1 MASFLTRNWFIL
13 SLPLVIAF
21 AALFPKLG
29 ADGGPLHPEVSTRWA
44 VVGIFLL
51 QGLSLPSTALRRGAE
66 NWRLHLLIQSFTFL
80 VFPSIALAGDALGGR
95 FLPNPDLRMGF
106 LLLGVLPSTVSSSVV
121 FTQQA
126 GGNSG
131 AAIFNAALSN
141 SLGLVVTP
149 LWVAWLAATQGGMAP
164 VTGRAVQDILFLM
177 LLPVAIGQLVRWF
190 QEDTVKQLG
199 RHLGTGSSLLILF
212 LVFSAFADSIHDG
225 LWRSA
230 RPELLSTIVAITF
243 ALFALLLGLTLMAG
257 RWIDLPREDRITAA
271 FCAPQK
277 TIAAGIPLA
286 KALFGSHP
294 GLGLILLPVL
304 IYHPVQLILSGILA
318 NRWGRNAERRT

>member
-1 MASFLTRNWFIL
+1 MVSFLTRNWFIL
-13 SLPLVIAF
+13 TLPPVIAM
-21 AALFPKLG
+21 AALFPGFG
-29 ADGGPLHPEVSTRWA
+29 ADSGPLRPEVSTRWA

-51 QGLSLPSTALRRGAE
+51 QGLSLPSAALAHGAR
-66 NWRLHLLIQSFTFL
+66 NWRLHLLIQSVTFL
-80 VFPSIALAGDALGGR
+80 VFPGIALSGDALGGR
-95 FLPNPDLRMGF
+95 FLPNPDLRMGV

-141 SLGLVVTP
+141 LLGLLVTP
-149 LWVAWLAATQGGMAP
+149 LWVAWLAANQGGMLP
-164 VTGRAVQDILFLM
+164 VTGQAVQDILLLM
-177 LLPVAIGQLVRWF
+177 LLPVGMGQLVRWF
-190 QEDTVKQLG
+190 REGLVKQLG
-199 RHLGTGSSLLILF
+199 RHLSTASSLLILF
-212 LVFSAFADSIHDG
+212 LVFCAFADSIHDG

-230 RPELLSTIVAITF
+230 HLELLS
-243 ALFALLLGLTLMAG
+243 LLLGLTFALFGLILGLTLLTA
-257 RWIDLPREDRITAA
+257 RWLGLSWEDRITAA

-304 IYHPVQLILSGILA
+304 IYHLVQLILSGILA
-318 NRWGRNAERRT
+318 NRWRQPPGA